1 MLKTDS
7 KSLRI
12 TLDVIDDKK
21 TKVVKIEKK
30 ENTFTTKQLY
40 FLKDDTKQLIS
51 KLKNKKYEAYRTQI
65 LEILNKRYETA
76 KKNPTDRNKKNLELI
91 SQLYNEFF
99 DMMSKETES

>member
-12 TLDVIDDKK
+12 TIDVIGDEKMK
-21 TKVVKIEKK
+21 IVKIEKS
-30 ENTFTTKQLY
+30 ENTFSTRQLN
-40 FLKDDTKQLIS
+40 FLKDETKQLIS
-51 KLKNKKYEAYRTQI
+51 KLKNKKYDAYRTQI

-76 KKNPTDRNKKNLELI
+76 KKNPTERNKKNLELI

-99 DMMSKETES
+99 DNLSKETEI

>member
-12 TLDVIDDKK
+12 TIDVIDDAKMK
-21 TKVVKIEKK
+21 IVKIEKIEK
-30 ENTFTTKQLY
+30 SENTFSTRQLN

-76 KKNPTDRNKKNLELI
+76 KKSPTDRNKKNLELI
-91 SQLYNEFF
+91 SQL
-99 DMMSKETES
+99 